1 MVFSRWCAL
10 LSSILSAINDKL
22 YNVLNVSV
30 KGNSRSVS
38 IRQYVTF
45 NILQNLYRKVSCWEI
60 KLNLKAILK
69 EDL

>member
-10 LSSILSAINDKL
+10 LSSILSAIYDKL

-38 IRQYVTF
+38 IRQYVIF